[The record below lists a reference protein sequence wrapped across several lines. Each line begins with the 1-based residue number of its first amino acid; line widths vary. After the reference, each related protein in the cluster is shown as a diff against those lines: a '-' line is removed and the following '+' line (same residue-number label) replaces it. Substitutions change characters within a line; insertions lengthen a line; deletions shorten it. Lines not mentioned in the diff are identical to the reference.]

1 MALRQVA
8 LPTRLIQI
16 RKHDLA
22 IALQKVNPHP
32 KPAVAL
38 EQYTIPADLAAEIL
52 FTACYAHDDIQG
64 KRVLDL
70 GTGTGRLALGASVL
84 GARTIVGVDIDT
96 SSIRVAS
103 QSAKFLHARV
113 SWVVADI
120 GTIRGPF
127 DTVVMNPPF
136 GTKQPHTDIQFL
148 QCAQNLAPV
157 IYSIHK
163 SSTRNFLEQWL
174 QNQALK
180 GERITSTKME
190 IPRQF
195 SFHRKPKRF
204 VEVDVFRILRT

>member
-1 MALRQVA
+1 MALRLLA
-8 LPTRLIQI
+8 LPTRPIQI

-52 FTACYAHDDIQG
+52 FTACYAHDDIQE
-64 KRVLDL
+64 KHVLDL
-70 GTGTGRLALGASVL
+70 GTGTGRLALGSSIL
-84 GARTIVGVDIDT
+84 GATSVVGVDIDA
-96 SSIRVAS
+96 SSIRIAS
-103 QSAKFLHARV
+103 QYAKVLHVRV
-113 SWVVADI
+113 DWIVGDI

-136 GTKQPHTDIQFL
+136 GTKQPHTDLQFL
-148 QCAQNLAPV
+148 KCAQTLAAV

-163 SSTRNFLEQWL
+163 SSTRSFLGQWL

-180 GERITSTKME
+180 GERIMSTKME
-190 IPRQF
+190 IPHQF

>member
-1 MALRQVA
+1 MTIR
-8 LPTRLIQI
+8 PIQI

-22 IALQKVNPHP
+22 IALQRVNPHR

-52 FTACYAHDDIQG
+52 FTACYTHDDIQQ
-64 KRVLDL
+64 KCVLDL
-70 GTGTGRLALGASVL
+70 GTGTGRLALGASIL
-84 GARTIVGVDIDT
+84 GARTVVGVDIDG
-96 SSIRVAS
+96 SSIRAAA
-103 QSAKFLHARV
+103 QSAKVLHVKAE
-113 SWVVADI
+113 WVVGDI
-120 GTIRGPF
+120 GTVRGCF
-127 DTVVMNPPF
+127 ETVLMNPPF
-136 GTKQPHTDIQFL
+136 GTKQPHTDLQFL
-148 QCAQNLAPV
+148 KCAQNLAPV

-180 GERITSTKME
+180 GQRITSTKME
-190 IPRQF
+190 IPHQF